1 MTKTLLFSAHNCGVS
16 LRTHYNVACF
26 PVFSTAFGLMQ
37 TYLLF
42 TSNVA
47 LDICVKTSILGTVA
61 ALGGMSNGAPNPNL
75 VPLIVLDLGKSPAGL
90 VMLGL
95 PSDRDE
101 H

>member
-1 MTKTLLFSAHNCGVS
+1 
-16 LRTHYNVACF
+16 
-26 PVFSTAFGLMQ
+26 MQ
-37 TYLLF
+37 TYSLF

-47 LDICVKTSILGTVA
+47 LDICVKTRILGTVA

-75 VPLIVLDLGKSPAGL
+75 VPLIVLDLGKSPAGS